1 MLAVTDLAI
10 ERGGMVIL
18 ERVGFAVPAGGAL
31 LLQGPN
37 GVGKTSLLR
46 VLAGLQK
53 PLAGQ
58 IEARPDSMA
67 FASHSDGVKATL
79 SVAENLGFWAGVY
92 GTELTDEVFR
102 RFELTQLQGR
112 EAGALSAGQRRRL
125 SLARLAVM
133 RRPVWLLDEPT
144 ISLDT
149 QSAQRFTGYLNEH
162 LAEGGA
168 AVIATHV
175 DIGIEAPVL
184 DLTRFKPQ
192 AGRPGGRDGAF
203 L

>member
-1 MLAVTDLAI
+1 MLAVSDLAI

-58 IEARPDSMA
+58 IEAQPDSMA

-79 SVAENLGFWAGVY
+79 TVAENLGFWAGVY

-149 QSAQRFTGYLNEH
+149 QSVQRFTGYLNEH
-162 LAEGGA
+162 LALGGA

-192 AGRPGGRDGAF
+192 AGRPGKRDGAF